1 MKNYSVLSTKILTPT
16 QEEQLLHADIRFE
29 AYNAIRIQL
38 LDFEVHF
45 PVENA
50 IITSQN
56 AARAILRK
64 KTAIENTYC
73 VGQKTKALLEEN
85 QINVREVGQNAA
97 DLSQKIIEKHHTK
110 SFIFFCGNRKME
122 TLPTLLEKH
131 AIATKEIEVYKT
143 YLNPKTIKNHFNG
156 ILFFSPSAVASY
168 MLKNTIENSTAFC
181 IGTTTA
187 AQAEHHT
194 KNIAIAPLP
203 TVEHVLAQ
211 VIKHKKTH
219 D

>member
-1 MKNYSVLSTKILTPT
+1 MKNYSVLSTKILTPI
-16 QEEQLLHADIRFE
+16 QEEQLRNAKIRFE
-29 AYNAIRIQL
+29 AYDAIHIQL
-38 LDFEVHF
+38 LDVEVQSH
-45 PVENA
+45 VKNA

-64 KTAIENTYC
+64 KIVMKNTYC
-73 VGQKTKALLEEN
+73 VGHKTKALLEEN
-85 QINVREVGQNAA
+85 QIAVIETGQNAA
-97 DLSQKIIEKHHTK
+97 DLAHKIIEKHHTK
-110 SFIFFCGNRKME
+110 SFTFFCGNRKME

-131 AIATKEIEVYKT
+131 AIAIQEIEVYKT
-143 YLNPKTIKNHFNG
+143 HLNPKTIENHFNG
-156 ILFFSPSAVASY
+156 ILFFSPSAVTSY

-187 AQAEHHT
+187 AQAEHYT
-194 KNIAIAPLP
+194 KNIAVAPLP

>member
-38 LDFEVHF
+38 LDFEVHS

-64 KTAIENTYC
+64 KAIIENTYC
-73 VGQKTKALLEEN
+73 VGQKTKALLEEH
-85 QINVREVGQNAA
+85 QMAVIETGKNAA
-97 DLSQKIIEKHHTK
+97 DLAQKIIEKHHTK
-110 SFIFFCGNRKME
+110 SFTFFCGNRKME

-131 AIATKEIEVYKT
+131 AIAIKEIEVYKT
-143 YLNPKTIKNHFNG
+143 HLNPKTIKNHFNG

-187 AQAEHHT
+187 AQAEHYT